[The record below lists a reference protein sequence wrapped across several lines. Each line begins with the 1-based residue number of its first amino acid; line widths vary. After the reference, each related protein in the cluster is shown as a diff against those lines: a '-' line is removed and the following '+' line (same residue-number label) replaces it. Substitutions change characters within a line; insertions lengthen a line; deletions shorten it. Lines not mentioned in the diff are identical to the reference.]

1 MGDYSIKASD
11 LKRRDSEL
19 GRGQNGVV
27 YAASYHGQEVAAKV
41 IDLRSVPK
49 GDRPGVVD
57 AFNREMA
64 ILVSLHSPRVLVV
77 HGAVQE
83 PNRLTLVTEFAA
95 NGTVPLTI
103 FLSLFQGSYFEA
115 KVSQAFQDGIAD
127 FRWTRGAAVLC
138 IPIRLHCNCIT
149 TALQLQTTHCKL

>member
-1 MGDYSIKASD
+1 MVKVVRTWDKLEAKAAEAEVKAAVLGAAAQAKEDIAGVAAGIARLESAAKLGASATPSRVKSEYSIKASD

-57 AFNREMA
+57 AFNREME

-77 HGAVQE
+77 HG
-83 PNRLTLVTEFAA
+83 
-95 NGTVPLTI
+95 
-103 FLSLFQGSYFEA
+103 
-115 KVSQAFQDGIAD
+115 
-127 FRWTRGAAVLC
+127 
-138 IPIRLHCNCIT
+138 
-149 TALQLQTTHCKL
+149 